1 MRRREFIAGVG
12 SAAAW
17 PLVARAQ
24 QKAMP
29 VIGFLHGATL
39 AAISLNRFSSF
50 QRGLAEM
57 GYVEG
62 RNLAIEYR
70 WAEGQNDRLPALA
83 TDLVRRKVGVI
94 VAPGST
100 TAALVAKAATQST
113 PIVFMIG
120 ADPVELGL
128 VASLSRPG
136 GNLTGVSV
144 VNGPV
149 VAKCLEF
156 LHELVP
162 TATSIAV
169 LFNPTNP
176 AFAKIETRELQ
187 FAARTLGVRLLFLEA
202 REQSEFE
209 GAFATLVGQ
218 KAGALLVSGDGLFV
232 GRNQVEQLVALAARH
247 AVPAIYQY
255 REQTLAGGLAS
266 YGASLSEAYH
276 QVGVYTG
283 RILKGAAPSD
293 LPVTQSTKLEFV
305 INLKTAKA
313 LGLTFREML
322 VARADEVIQ

>member
-1 MRRREFIAGVG
+1 
-12 SAAAW
+12 
-17 PLVARAQ
+17 
-24 QKAMP
+24 
-29 VIGFLHGATL
+29 
-39 AAISLNRFSSF
+39 
-50 QRGLAEM
+50 
-57 GYVEG
+57 
-62 RNLAIEYR
+62 
-70 WAEGQNDRLPALA
+70 
-83 TDLVRRKVGVI
+83 VI

-120 ADPVELGL
+120 VNPVELGL
-128 VASLSRPG
+128 VVSLGRPG

-162 TATSIAV
+162 AATSIAV

-202 REQSEFE
+202 RKQSEFE
-209 GAFATLVGQ
+209 GAFATLVEQ

-232 GRNQVEQLVALAARH
+232 GRNEVEQLVALAARH

-255 REQTLAGGLAS
+255 WEQTLAGGLAS
-266 YGASLSEAYH
+266 YGASLAEAYH
-276 QVGVYTG
+276 QVGIYTG

-293 LPVTQSTKLEFV
+293 LPVAQSTKLEFV

-313 LGLTFREML
+313 LGLSFREML

>member
-1 MRRREFIAGVG
+1 MKRRTFIVGIG

-17 PLVARAQ
+17 PVAARAQ
-24 QKAMP
+24 QAAVP

-39 AAISLNRFSSF
+39 AAISLYRFSSF
-50 QRGLAEM
+50 QRGLAQM

-70 WAEGQNDRLPALA
+70 WAEGQNDRLAFLA
-83 TDLVRRKVGVI
+83 ADLVRRKVGVI

-120 ADPVELGL
+120 VNPVELGL
-128 VASLSRPG
+128 IASLSQPG

-162 TATSIAV
+162 AATSIAV

-176 AFAKIETRELQ
+176 AFAKIETRELE

-209 GAFATLVGQ
+209 GAFATLVEQ

-247 AVPAIYQY
+247 GVPAIYPY

-266 YGASLSEAYH
+266 YGASLAEAYH
-276 QVGVYTG
+276 QVGIYTG

-293 LPVTQSTKLEFV
+293 LPVVQSTKLEFI

-313 LGLTFREML
+313 LGLSFRETL
-322 VARADEVIQ
+322 VARADEVIE

>member
-17 PLVARAQ
+17 PLVAWAQ

-39 AAISLNRFSSF
+39 AAISLYRFSSF
-50 QRGLAEM
+50 QRGLGEM

-62 RNLAIEYR
+62 RNLSIEYR

-144 VNGPV
+144 INGSV

-176 AFAKIETRELQ
+176 AFAEIEARELQ

-209 GAFATLVGQ
+209 GAFANTCRA
-218 KAGALLVSGDGLFV
+218 KSWRIAGKRRWSF
-232 GRNQVEQLVALAARH
+232 RR
-247 AVPAIYQY
+247 P
-255 REQTLAGGLAS
+255 
-266 YGASLSEAYH
+266 
-276 QVGVYTG
+276 
-283 RILKGAAPSD
+283 
-293 LPVTQSTKLEFV
+293 QSS
-305 INLKTAKA
+305 
-313 LGLTFREML
+313 
-322 VARADEVIQ
+322 